1 VFILSLH
8 CPGICCQTE
17 LQDGRKEQTEKE
29 KKDSEELQELL
40 KRAEQLKTPPQ
51 PEHQRG
57 SINAKGR
64 ACEDAIKFLYACLE
78 DIELERIAHTPV
90 QNLLLRY
97 TEPNMTR

>member
-1 VFILSLH
+1 LH

-51 PEHQRG
+51 PEHQVGQKLCG
-57 SINAKGR
+57 S
-64 ACEDAIKFLYACLE
+64 
-78 DIELERIAHTPV
+78 
-90 QNLLLRY
+90 LLLLLTCFRSNSRQMLKRISHLKELVWMA
-97 TEPNMTR
+97 TEGVN